1 MEAYLGALRRVALFH
16 GMEDRE
22 LLSML
27 DCLGARLRQLS
38 LIHISEPTR
47 P

>member
-16 GMEDRE
+16 GMEDRA

-27 DCLGARLRQLS
+27 DCLGARLRNFTVFN
-38 LIHISEPTR
+38 II
-47 P
+47 

>member
-22 LLSML
+22 LL
-27 DCLGARLRQLS
+27 LS
-38 LIHISEPTR
+38 LIHI
-47 P
+47 

>member
-16 GMEDRE
+16 GMGDRE

-27 DCLGARLRQLS
+27 DCLGARGCGSTPRGM
-38 LIHISEPTR
+38 
-47 P
+47 

>member
-27 DCLGARLRQLS
+27 DCWGRGCGSTPRGM
-38 LIHISEPTR
+38 
-47 P
+47 

>member
-16 GMEDRE
+16 GMEDRA

-27 DCLGARLRQLS
+27 DCLGARLRQYS
-38 LIHISEPTR
+38 KGDVIFHA
-47 P
+47 

>member
-27 DCLGARLRQLS
+27 DCLGARLRQYS
-38 LIHISEPTR
+38 KGM
-47 P
+47 